1 MRILIVEDD
10 ASLRLMLRDLV
21 ESLDHSVDEATNATD
36 ALAMLQGDDELE
48 LVLLDLG
55 LPPAPQDISEGVR
68 FLTALASW
76 NSHRKVIVISGQSHE
91 DAQKC
96 VVEFGAMS
104 MLTKP
109 FKRDHLEFAI
119 NQAELWLRNE
129 KKLREDDQKYSVMVV
144 ADASSEEGLKAA
156 REAVM
161 VKLIRN
167 TLAET
172 NFNVSETSRRLNISR
187 ENLYY
192 FMKRFNIVRP
202 DE

>member
-10 ASLRLMLRDLV
+10 VSLRQMLRDLV
-21 ESLDHSVDEATNATD
+21 ESLGHSVDEADNASD
-36 ALAMLQGDDELE
+36 ALAMLQGDPELE

-55 LPPAPQDISEGVR
+55 LPPAPQDISEGLR
-68 FLTALASW
+68 FLTAVQTW
-76 NSHRKVIVISGQSHE
+76 NSRRKVIVLSGQSHE
-91 DAQKC
+91 EAQKC

-129 KKLREDDQKYSVMVV
+129 KKLRLEDQKFSVMVV
-144 ADASSEEGLKAA
+144 ADTSTEEGLKQA
-156 REAVM
+156 REALM
-161 VKLIRN
+161 EKLIRN
-167 TLAET
+167 TLNEAE
-172 NFNVSETSRRLNISR
+172 FNVSETSRRLNINR

-192 FMKRFNIVRP
+192 FMKRFGIVRP
-202 DE
+202 AE